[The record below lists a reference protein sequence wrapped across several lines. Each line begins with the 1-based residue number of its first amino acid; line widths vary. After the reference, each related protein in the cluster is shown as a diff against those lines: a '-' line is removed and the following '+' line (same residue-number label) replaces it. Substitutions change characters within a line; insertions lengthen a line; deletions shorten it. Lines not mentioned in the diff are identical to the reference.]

1 MPNEPREP
9 RKQQVF
15 SITSAATSQ
24 SEDLGH
30 RERRYAISMG
40 IRSACFIGAVIVSGP
55 LRWVLIAGAVF
66 LPYAAVILANA
77 GVRKKG
83 AGPSPF
89 GAESKPAL
97 NKAASRLPERRLPPR
112 DAPQQ

>member
-1 MPNEPREP
+1 VAPEQEP

-24 SEDLGH
+24 SEEIGG
-30 RERRYAISMG
+30 REKRYAISMG
-40 IRSACFIGAVIVSGP
+40 IRTLCFIGCVAIVTTTSMPWSLFGW
-55 LRWVLIAGAVF
+55 LLLAGALL
-66 LPYAAVILANA
+66 LPYTSVILANA

-89 GAESKPAL
+89 GAEAAGELEPPKPTAL
-97 NKAASRLPERRLPPR
+97 PGE
-112 DAPQQ
+112 